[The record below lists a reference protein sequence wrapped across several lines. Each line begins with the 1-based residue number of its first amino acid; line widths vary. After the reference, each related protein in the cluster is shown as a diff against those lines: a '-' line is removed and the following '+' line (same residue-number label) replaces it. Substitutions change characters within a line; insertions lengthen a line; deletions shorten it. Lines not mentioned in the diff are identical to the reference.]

1 MYYDGKT
8 EQKIEQKIEQKNRAI
23 TLLCLDFKQ
32 ETGKKDIIFEN

>member
-23 TLLCLDFKQ
+23 TLLCRKSN
-32 ETGKKDIIFEN
+32 EVKVMR

>member
-23 TLLCLDFKQ
+23 TLLCLAK
-32 ETGKKDIIFEN
+32 NH